1 MCPLC
6 LILPFKKKQLCSS
19 SFYFLSHG
27 RRVLPSLLPVLRRGP
42 THNASVVIL
51 SPSYPWALA
60 QRLLTACDAPFISP
74 FPAFILSLSP
84 SLARP
89 VCGVKVS
96 EGKISICNLYWFGP
110 DRQHGPS
117 ILLLF
122 FPVFVLPSLFGLPTL
137 RLHLRGFCFLP
148 LPLIDLLYGCVCL
161 KCDSFPGVLTAVLS
175 LGIDGPLTLK

>member
-1 MCPLC
+1 MPLC
-6 LILPFKKKQLCSS
+6 HAALFNTPFLKKTKLCSS

-74 FPAFILSLSP
+74 FPAFIPSLSP

-122 FPVFVLPSLFGLPTL
+122 FPVFVLAFFIWAADTPAPPPGLL
-137 RLHLRGFCFLP
+137 LP
-148 LPLIDLLYGCVCL
+148 ASSTD
-161 KCDSFPGVLTAVLS
+161 
-175 LGIDGPLTLK
+175 